1 MRRYPMALFTT
12 YQVKRE
18 LDAVAP
24 FLAFVVLA
32 MAVEEAIATE
42 SLEPVMNLIG
52 DFLEGM

>member
-1 MRRYPMALFTT
+1 MALFTT

-18 LDAVAP
+18 FDAAAP

-32 MAVEEAIATE
+32 MAVEESIATE

>member
-1 MRRYPMALFTT
+1 MALFTT

-32 MAVEEAIATE
+32 MAMAVEEAIATE